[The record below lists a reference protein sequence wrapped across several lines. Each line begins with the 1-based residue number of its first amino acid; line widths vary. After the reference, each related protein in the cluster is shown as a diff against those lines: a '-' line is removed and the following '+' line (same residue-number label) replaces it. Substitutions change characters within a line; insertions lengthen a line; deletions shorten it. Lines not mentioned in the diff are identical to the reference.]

1 MLYLRRLDEFKK
13 IVDIFSVKSCAHI
26 KTNKYLQNLQGLVN
40 SFKIWQKF
48 YCREQIAFDEKN
60 HNNNNLFGGN
70 WTESRDH
77 DFLQ

>member
-1 MLYLRRLDEFKK
+1 MNLRKLLISLASNHVHILKQINIFK
-13 IVDIFSVKSCAHI
+13 ICRASF
-26 KTNKYLQNLQGLVN
+26 N